1 MSSYFM
7 VRHSDLPRS
16 LPASA
21 SRPAIPSITVLLAM
35 GGSISRRPGG
45 DDEALR
51 RASERPLEIRQ
62 RALGK
67 TGAVGVR
74 LGSDLQ
80 AQPFPARLAPE
91 VDGQVGVQERPSIG
105 RERRADSALRVGQDE
120 DALARRGRLASDER
134 EERAHPRVDWPL
146 RPGAARDAEVDRGVV
161 GDLVTEEREA
171 VWNQPVR
178 VRKRPRRGGWLGEVQ
193 LLAPQAQAE

>member
-1 MSSYFM
+1 MSSYFI

-21 SRPAIPSITVLLAM
+21 STPAVPSITVLLAM
-35 GGSISRRPGG
+35 GGSISWRAGR

-51 RASERPLEIRQ
+51 RAPERSFEIRQ

-67 TGAVGVR
+67 AGAVGVR

-80 AQPFPARLAPE
+80 SHPFATRLAPE

-105 RERRADSALRVGQDE
+105 LEWRADSALRVGQDE
-120 DALARRGRLASDER
+120 DALARRGGLGSD
-134 EERAHPRVDWPL
+134 
-146 RPGAARDAEVDRGVV
+146 
-161 GDLVTEEREA
+161 
-171 VWNQPVR
+171 
-178 VRKRPRRGGWLGEVQ
+178 
-193 LLAPQAQAE
+193 